1 MNNWLGPFKTAD
13 DAIDALRRSVAEII
27 GADPNTWPDHKNA
40 PLAISAVVGL
50 RAGAIKQ
57 LRKERDDVAQQL
69 VQSEIGK
76 REISEAHDAMQ
87 IEVGKLKD
95 LEVSRCVKING
106 YIVDNA
112 RLAEEVER
120 LRAKIERMERQEP
133 AGYGVLYVEA
143 ANGEE
148 DWDSLWKHRVFA
160 EDHVKDFVQAY
171 SDLGESIGAITVVPL
186 YALPGAKGE

>member
-1 MNNWLGPFKTAD
+1 MSDLIKRLCRPGYDLQKEQ
-13 DAIDALRRSVAEII
+13 AIQEAIIEIRELR
-27 GADPNTWPDHKNA
+27 TK
-40 PLAISAVVGL
+40 
-50 RAGAIKQ
+50 
-57 LRKERDDVAQQL
+57 
-69 VQSEIGK
+69 
-76 REISEAHDAMQ
+76 
-87 IEVGKLKD
+87 
-95 LEVSRCVKING
+95 
-106 YIVDNA
+106 
-112 RLAEEVER
+112 VEQ
-120 LRAKIERMERQEP
+120 MEKQEP